1 MIQTRNQY
9 LQFMLV
15 MLAAWGISWGARF
28 VMEQAVLLYGSGKNY
43 LFFSH
48 GTVLM
53 YLLCVFLVYRRWIAP
68 LPVVGQLRN
77 VGVPWLVGAMAVVY
91 VGVFLLGKALG
102 DYAERLPFTVL
113 LDDVAGGAD
122 NVVVVRRR
130 AQPVSEPADTGRTVP
145 GGVDYISGQDQKWW
159 PAAAGI
165 AAYGSN
171 HAGFTV
177 WLKVIFLLNIVR

>member
-91 VGVFLLGKALG
+91 VGVFLLGKALALP
-102 DYAERLPFTVL
+102 AE
-113 LDDVAGGAD
+113 
-122 NVVVVRRR
+122 
-130 AQPVSEPADTGRTVP
+130 
-145 GGVDYISGQDQKWW
+145 
-159 PAAAGI
+159 
-165 AAYGSN
+165 
-171 HAGFTV
+171 
-177 WLKVIFLLNIVR
+177 